1 MKYNVILWDINKRE
15 FIPYDIFRY
24 LKKAYQESKE
34 REEEPKTFEEFK
46 EFVRKESMYMWW
58 GRCQYEILIS
68 DWPSQSKIEKIDAY
82 YQVMNNIDAITK
94 LFMEEIC

>member
-1 MKYNVILWDINKRE
+1 
-15 FIPYDIFRY
+15 
-24 LKKAYQESKE
+24 
-34 REEEPKTFEEFK
+34 
-46 EFVRKESMYMWW
+46 MWW

-68 DWPSQSKIEKIDAY
+68 DWPSQSKIEKIDVY